1 MEFVN
6 NLIFLY
12 RRRMFFRAALRYLCI
27 ASCLLCSACL
37 FGPHKGPR
45 VMGYRHGT
53 VFLSHDGG
61 YRVGL
66 LPGGWRRLR
75 TGARAATFHHE
86 ATGATISTSALC
98 GAAYEDL
105 PLSVLMGHLFS
116 GFATERIVTTRA
128 VPLAGREAL
137 RQVSVRTVDGV
148 GLQFDAVVI
157 KKHRCTFDFVCMA
170 PPPAYPQVVAAFES
184 FYGAFAYE

>member
-1 MEFVN
+1 MST
-6 NLIFLY
+6 LFL
-12 RRRMFFRAALRYLCI
+12 RSALGFLLVSGFLLL
-27 ASCLLCSACL
+27 ASCL

-53 VFLSHDGG
+53 VFLSHDSG

-66 LPGGWRRLR
+66 LPEGWRRLR
-75 TGARAATFHHE
+75 TGAHAAVFHHE

-105 PLSVLMGHLFS
+105 PLSALMGHLFS

-170 PPPAYPQVVAAFES
+170 PPPAYPRVVAAFES
-184 FYGAFAYE
+184 FYGAFVYE